1 MNGGI
6 IISMNTLTV
15 KDLKTTANN
24 LQALIKIAKKQLLLM
39 RIQEAEANFVAGNF
53 KVLKNAKDLAK

>member
-6 IISMNTLTV
+6 IMSMNTLTV

-39 RIQEAEANFVAGNF
+39 RIQEAEANFTAGNF
-53 KVLKNAKDLAK
+53 TVLNNATDLAK

>member
-1 MNGGI
+1 
-6 IISMNTLTV
+6 MNTLTV
-15 KDLKTTANN
+15 KELKTTANN

-39 RIQEAEANFVAGNF
+39 RIQEAEANFSAGNF

>member
-6 IISMNTLTV
+6 IMSMNTLTV

-39 RIQEAEANFVAGNF
+39 RIQEAEANFTAGNF
-53 KVLKNAKDLAK
+53 KVLKKAKDLAK

>member
-6 IISMNTLTV
+6 IMSMNTLTV

-39 RIQEAEANFVAGNF
+39 RIQEAEANFTAGNF